1 MNNLTLSHWKQN
13 MEQKDII
20 SEEWK
25 IYYKDIHVFS
35 IKESLIPNAGYGCF
49 AGQNY
54 KANQIIG
61 LYHGDVWKKNQQ
73 MTPYLM
79 ESSELKVILGVK
91 CGIAG
96 KVRNMGSPFYFGLHF
111 CNDAKR
117 CPKQVKAAKQTKNV
131 KQTMRNSIAVEAENN
146 VTACP
151 DFWIQTKTEIKKGEE
166 IFLSY
171 NDGPGEEEI
180 IYRDDD

>member
-1 MNNLTLSHWKQN
+1 
-13 MEQKDII
+13 
-20 SEEWK
+20 
-25 IYYKDIHVFS
+25 
-35 IKESLIPNAGYGCF
+35 
-49 AGQNY
+49 
-54 KANQIIG
+54 
-61 LYHGDVWKKNQQ
+61 
-73 MTPYLM
+73 
-79 ESSELKVILGVK
+79 VILGVQ

-96 KVRNMGSPFYFGLHF
+96 KVCNMGSPFYFGLHF

-131 KQTMRNSIAVEAENN
+131 KQTMHNSIAVEAENN

-151 DFWIQTKTEIKKGEE
+151 DFWIQTKMEIKKGEK

>member
-35 IKESLIPNAGYGCF
+35 IKESLIPNAGFGCF

-91 CGIAG
+91 RGIAG
-96 KVRNMGSPFYFGLHF
+96 KVCNM
-111 CNDAKR
+111 
-117 CPKQVKAAKQTKNV
+117 
-131 KQTMRNSIAVEAENN
+131 
-146 VTACP
+146 
-151 DFWIQTKTEIKKGEE
+151 DFILDC
-166 IFLSY
+166 IFAMMQ
-171 NDGPGEEEI
+171 
-180 IYRDDD
+180 RDVQNK